1 VTAIASV
8 AGALPVGGHPAEPNP
23 HSTSTA
29 KTMNSETAARG
40 IIEQP
45 AALAERDK
53 ASAAAHG
60 KVH

>member
-8 AGALPVGGHPAEPNP
+8 TGALPVGGHPAEPNP

-40 IIEQP
+40 IEQP